1 MFICIQIKTQT
12 PQYLPYMTPAEKMI
26 YRLHTSSYLIV
37 TNCRCFITVFYTDR
51 HKILYDLLICNK
63 KPRSFVRNRV
73 FVSQSIF
80 PPAWFYR
87 MEPFNGLSYIG
98 IAIMI
103 PIRNLLYFG
112 NFMVLQL
119 QERGFTA
126 QLFYPISGFWGPA
139 SPAPWC
145 GRSRWAAPPPARFAD
160 TDHPRILRGMMK
172 RPLYSN
178 VAPVWAERTSWAYR
192 FR

>member
-112 NFMVLQL
+112 NFIVLQL
-119 QERGFTA
+119 QERELQPSYFI
-126 QLFYPISGFWGPA
+126 Q
-139 SPAPWC
+139 
-145 GRSRWAAPPPARFAD
+145 SRGSED
-160 TDHPRILRGMMK
+160 LLHPRLDAVAHDELPRLLPDLPILTIRG
-172 RPLYSN
+172 YC
-178 VAPVWAERTSWAYR
+178 AE
-192 FR
+192 